1 MTNRFTNYINAS
13 RPTALSWHR
22 ITKVISLSIISSSGL
37 AHTPIEPPV
46 TMSKTATA
54 LINNPISFGYSAELH
69 SQLRWQGVPL
79 TSGLPGWASKA
90 RIIYKRGLFNS
101 FLDLNSYAYNTN
113 PPETNTENVETDV
126 AYMMTEG
133 RMGTQFSMGSNS
145 NSGRKLTISRGI
157 YMWPGS
163 NVWQYKSIACTAGG
177 DSSSY
182 LQSQNPIKPV
192 RSIDIELDL
201 SGLLMSYSTYT
212 VSNKNASSTVSN
224 QPLST
229 SIWGDYFHIQ
239 TKHRKLS
246 RDYSYNFEY
255 GYWTDTGRHI
265 DLNLKIHFDQSV
277 HSVLKGYTFNTQS
290 TALSDNYGVVFIM
303 KYFIQ

>member
-1 MTNRFTNYINAS
+1 MTSRFINHMS
-13 RPTALSWHR
+13 PSKPTKFGWQQIIRL
-22 ITKVISLSIISSSGL
+22 ISLSIISSSGL
-37 AHTPIEPPV
+37 AYTPIQPPV
-46 TMSKTATA
+46 TMDKAATEQK
-54 LINNPISFGYSAELH
+54 NNPISFGYSAELH

-90 RIIYKRGLFNS
+90 RIIYKRGLFDS
-101 FLDLNSYAYNTN
+101 FLDINGYAYNTN
-113 PPETNTENVETDV
+113 PSETNTANVETDV

-163 NVWQYKSIACTAGG
+163 EVWQYKNLVCAAGG
-177 DSSSY
+177 DSNSY

-212 VSNKNASSTVSN
+212 VSNKNTSSTVSN

-229 SIWGDYFHIQ
+229 SIWGDYYHIQ
-239 TKHRKLS
+239 TKYRKLS

-255 GYWTDTGRHI
+255 GYWADTGRHI

-303 KYFIQ
+303 KYLIQ

>member
-1 MTNRFTNYINAS
+1 MTNRDTPVMTYFKHSSN
-13 RPTALSWHR
+13 SWHL
-22 ITKVISLSIISSSGL
+22 ILNLFSTCFATSTCL
-37 AHTPIEPPV
+37 AYTTIEPPV
-46 TMSKTATA
+46 TLSRTEIVQK
-54 LINNPISFGYSAELH
+54 NNPIKFNYSAEVH

-90 RIIYKRGLFNS
+90 SIQYKRGLFDS
-101 FLDLNSYAYNTN
+101 FIDLNGYAYTAN
-113 PPETNTENVETDV
+113 PPSTNTQSVDTDI

-133 RMGTQFSMGSNS
+133 RMGTQFAMGSSDNS
-145 NSGRKLTISRGI
+145 RKLRISRGI

-163 NVWQYKSIACTAGG
+163 DVWQYRDLSCTGS
-177 DSSSY
+177 SSSY

-192 RSIDIELDL
+192 RSMNIELDL
-201 SGLLMSYSTYT
+201 SGLIMSYSTYT

-229 SIWGDYFHIQ
+229 SIWAGDYFHLQ

-265 DLNLKIHFDQSV
+265 DLNLRILFDQSMQ
-277 HSVLKGYTFNTQS
+277 SVLKGYTFNTQS
-290 TALSDNYGVVFIM
+290 TALSDSYGVVFIM
-303 KYFIQ
+303 KYLMQ